1 LFVMYGSAAGLL
13 GSPGQGNYAAAN
25 TVLDALAHHRRARG
39 LPALT
44 IDWGPFAEV
53 GMAARADHAAHMAA
67 HGLRCLRPA
76 DGLRAV
82 ERLLAAGRTQV
93 GVIALDARQWRAA
106 SPTVSAMWSALIPPT
121 DEPTNALAGTLAAAS
136 PEDRPG
142 LVLAAVRGE
151 VARVLQIA
159 EAALD
164 PDAELMRL
172 GMDSL
177 TGLEL
182 RNRLAAVLG
191 MALPATLIFQHRTI
205 RAIADHAVR
214 ALLRSA
220 LTFEVTRASSADAD
234 EEEGTL

>member
-1 LFVMYGSAAGLL
+1 MYGSAAGLL
-13 GSPGQGNYAAAN
+13 GSPGQANYAAAN

-53 GMAARADHAAHMAA
+53 GMAARDPHAARMAA
-67 HGLRCLRPA
+67 HGLGSLRPA
-76 DGLRAV
+76 DGLRAI

-93 GVIALDARQWRAA
+93 GVIALDATRWRAA
-106 SPTVSAMWSALIPPT
+106 SPAALASPMWSALVPASDAPVT
-121 DEPTNALAGTLAAAS
+121 TNALAAQLAAA
-136 PEDRPG
+136 PAAARPD

-151 VARVLQIA
+151 VARVLQLA

-182 RNRLAAVLG
+182 RNRLAAALA
-191 MALPATLIFQHRTI
+191 MPLPATLIFQHRTI

-214 ALLRSA
+214 ALARAA
-220 LTFEVTRASSADAD
+220 LAFEITAPIEAAD